1 MQLYYESMVKQA
13 ENVCEILMNTL
24 EVLFSWAIFEK
35 EYFLMLFD
43 NLMIYYL
50 PMICFI
56 AKLGDFVYSKMFKVE
71 SGKSI
76 NNAFNNIFL
85 L

>member
-1 MQLYYESMVKQA
+1 MIADKQMQLYYESMVKQA

-43 NLMIYYL
+43 NLMIYYQWFAL
-50 PMICFI
+50 
-56 AKLGDFVYSKMFKVE
+56 
-71 SGKSI
+71 
-76 NNAFNNIFL
+76 
-85 L
+85 

>member
-43 NLMIYYL
+43 NLMIYYQWFAL
-50 PMICFI
+50 
-56 AKLGDFVYSKMFKVE
+56 
-71 SGKSI
+71 
-76 NNAFNNIFL
+76 
-85 L
+85 